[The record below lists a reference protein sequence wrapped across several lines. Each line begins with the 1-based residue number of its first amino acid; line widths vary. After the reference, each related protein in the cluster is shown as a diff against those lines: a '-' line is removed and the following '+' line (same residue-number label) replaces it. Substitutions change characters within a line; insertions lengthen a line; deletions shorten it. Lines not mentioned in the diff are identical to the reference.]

1 MEQYELKFGVDTL
14 TFSANYLPYIRQYLV
29 NDTLI
34 ADIKPLPE
42 TACSLIRS
50 QINKN
55 IYHVDALRKI
65 LKKIIGDEYL
75 HYFNNYNLKK
85 VGLILRGDL
94 VYLDSDKNAK
104 NALRNY
110 LIKNSK
116 TVLDDEDKLL
126 FSTSTMYA
134 ILADLKSS
142 YQILEFQPYSYIAID
157 VLKSEGIDQKFINDF
172 IDDVLEFTKNE
183 YFTLAKIIEEGY
195 DHPIFEL
202 GFDKYFYETTLD
214 SSLLISRLK

>member
-1 MEQYELKFGVDTL
+1 M
-14 TFSANYLPYIRQYLV
+14 
-29 NDTLI
+29 
-34 ADIKPLPE
+34 
-42 TACSLIRS
+42 
-50 QINKN
+50 
-55 IYHVDALRKI
+55 
-65 LKKIIGDEYL
+65 
-75 HYFNNYNLKK
+75 
-85 VGLILRGDL
+85 ILRGDL

-183 YFTLAKIIEEGY
+183 YFTLAKIIEERY

-202 GFDKYFYETTLD
+202 GFDKYFYEGLFRANNRVKST
-214 SSLLISRLK
+214 SLNNQWIFKEAQEQFFISDIILNIINGRSNISISNLKKLFFDKFRIQDADKEKLIAAARRAGLYYNQIMNTIYLNEDKFYEEV